1 MSESNLTWR
10 LLEVIVRANETIY
23 ATTTLKN
30 TGFKIRLVRVLNT
43 LVKPFR
49 GSNNTHI

>member
-30 TGFKIRLVRVLNT
+30 TVDAGTDCECSTPQRKRQLHGVIL
-43 LVKPFR
+43 
-49 GSNNTHI
+49 